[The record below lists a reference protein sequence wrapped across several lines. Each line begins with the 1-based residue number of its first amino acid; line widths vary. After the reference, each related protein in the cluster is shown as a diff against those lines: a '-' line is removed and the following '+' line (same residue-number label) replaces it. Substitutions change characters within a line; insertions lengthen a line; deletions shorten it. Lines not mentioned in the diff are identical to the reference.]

1 VTDFYE
7 NRFNELESF
16 LDELEDQLYEL
27 DRKELEPVARQVTML
42 IQLSE
47 DDPLAAAK
55 LTPKLLTEL
64 PKLKGGGK
72 QARELTGYRALKE
85 EIVSFVE
92 FELPL
97 WTWRPQLKAAAFDV
111 LAAAWI
117 LSAGGEFEVDT
128 HVDLEDRHDDF
139 LHTTDGDNDKLQLF
153 IEAIE
158 LYNANVDKKQSS
170 DRVKRFELALERF
183 TVAALVEEIG

>member
-1 VTDFYE
+1 MTDFYE

-16 LDELEDQLYEL
+16 LDELQDQLHEL
-27 DRKELEPVARQVTML
+27 DRKELAPVARQVTML
-42 IQLSE
+42 IELSE

-55 LTPKLLTEL
+55 LIPKLLSDL
-64 PKLKGGGK
+64 PKLKGGVK
-72 QARELTGYRALKE
+72 HARGLTGYRALKE
-85 EIVSFVE
+85 DIASFVA
-92 FELPL
+92 FEVPS

-111 LAAAWI
+111 LTAAWK
-117 LSAGGEFEVDT
+117 LSAGGEFDVNT
-128 HVDLEDRHDDF
+128 YVDLEDRHDDF

-170 DRVKRFELALERF
+170 GRVKRFELALERF